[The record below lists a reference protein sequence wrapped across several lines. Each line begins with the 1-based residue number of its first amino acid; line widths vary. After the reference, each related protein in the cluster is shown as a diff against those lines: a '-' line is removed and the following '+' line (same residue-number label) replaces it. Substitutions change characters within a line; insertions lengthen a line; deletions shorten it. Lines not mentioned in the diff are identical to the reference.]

1 MVNGQENPWRKNG
14 IPMSFT
20 PVLSWLSYY
29 QLVTEVI
36 SVLRNFLENWGGGR
50 RIPWKALLKGRGV
63 QESWTLLKDELL
75 TAQEH
80 AVPMCWKMSQKGRRT
95 AWLNRDLWLE
105 LGKKRKEKNI
115 YEMWKKERTTQE
127 DYKEVTRL
135 CREKIRSTKAQA

>member
-1 MVNGQENPWRKNG
+1 MQMVNGQENPWRKKG

-29 QLVTEVI
+29 QLVTKVI
-36 SVLRNFLENWGGGR
+36 SVLRNFLENWEGGR
-50 RIPWKALLKGRGV
+50 RIPWEALLKGRGV
-63 QESWTLLKDELL
+63 QERWTLLKDELL
-75 TAQEH
+75 TAQEY

-105 LGKKRKEKNI
+105 LGKKKKN

-127 DYKEVTRL
+127 DYKEVIGL